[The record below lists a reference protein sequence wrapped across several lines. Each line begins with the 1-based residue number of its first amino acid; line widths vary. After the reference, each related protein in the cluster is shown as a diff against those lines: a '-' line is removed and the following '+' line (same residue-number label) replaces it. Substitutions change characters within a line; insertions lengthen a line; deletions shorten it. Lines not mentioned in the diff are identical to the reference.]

1 MVTNLKQ
8 TVASIRINFFFMGVL
23 LGGWSTRIPELK
35 SALHMND
42 ATLGR
47 TLIGASLGTLLIS
60 RIIGTLIVNLG
71 TKKVFYLGSIVFP
84 IGYLLIA
91 YATNAFVVFL
101 GITAFVIGYM
111 FLDNPLTI
119 VTQKLEA
126 EQDRKYLSGFHAFWS
141 VGTLAAAF
149 FGSFLIG
156 RISYSIHLTG
166 IAIIVFSVL
175 VINGRKLSSQNAR
188 ESQSKLDHLP
198 WFSHLGKFVILIG
211 IGMLCSNGAE
221 FGATDWSALFLRDV
235 LSISGQ
241 LYVGAYIAFESGM
254 ILSRLLGDKY
264 THKYGAA
271 KVIKFC
277 GLIGS
282 LVWLTTMLTGVSI
295 DHFNRSLAYVII
307 LLGYF
312 AAGSGVGPLFPGFL
326 TILGNTPGIN
336 MGTALSR
343 AFLVAMTGVA
353 IIPATIGF
361 ISDATSLTVGMVLP
375 ISLLFAAGW
384 LSKIGNK
391 K

>member
-264 THKYGAA
+264 IHKYGAA